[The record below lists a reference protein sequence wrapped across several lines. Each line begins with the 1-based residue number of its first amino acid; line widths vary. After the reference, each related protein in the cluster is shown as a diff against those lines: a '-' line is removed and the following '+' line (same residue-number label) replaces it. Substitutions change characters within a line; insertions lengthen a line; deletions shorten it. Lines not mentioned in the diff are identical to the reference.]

1 MARETTLVVRRIDPV
16 STLKIS
22 ASLGVIGFLVW
33 MIAAG
38 VIYFI
43 LDMMGV
49 WNSFGELVGAEL
61 MTAGTILGG
70 AAGVGVLW
78 LVLFPVLITL
88 GAVIYNACAG
98 LVGGISVVLG
108 DGK

>member
-1 MARETTLVVRRIDPV
+1 MARETTLVVRRIDPL

-38 VIYFI
+38 IIYFV
-43 LDMMGV
+43 LSMMGV
-49 WNSFGELVGAEL
+49 WNSFGELVGAEML
-61 MTAGTILGG
+61 TAGPILGG

-78 LVLFPVLITL
+78 MILFPALLTL

-108 DGK
+108 DNK